1 MNILKKILSLFLTI
15 VLLMNFMVIGDYN
28 TYAEIVDSESIN
40 NEEDTFEWENPLYK
54 GLDIKKYS
62 QNTQRDSS
70 RSKVVYSLKEAAE
83 KMRIGMV
90 SRNSNIS
97 FTLKNIAYYPNIAKD
112 IFALAIEDNA
122 DANSSEGD
130 YLYLNSSGYS
140 GQIMRYSDGRIEFYF
155 NVSYLSNYA
164 QERAVDEEVKRVL
177 SSLNIE
183 EKDDYTKAKLI
194 HDYIV
199 KNIKYDYSLNNHS
212 AYNAIINKSVV
223 CQGFASLTYK
233 MFKEAGLNVRAI
245 CGIGNGGPH
254 AWNIVKLGS
263 KFYNVDNTWDA
274 CYSES
279 GGIRYDWFLKHN
291 NNFPKHYRDSE
302 YNTYSFNQKYPMA
315 TESYKYN
322 SVTTI
327 SLNTNDLKMNIGD
340 TEKIKASLYP
350 SNATNKSITY
360 ESGNKNIVK
369 VDKNGKITAV
379 GEGEAYVYIRAN
391 GGDKEEKCKITV
403 KKPIY
408 VSGISLNKK
417 TISLAKGKTSTLVAT
432 VSPSN
437 ATNKKVTWKSS
448 DIKVVK
454 VDSDGK
460 VTAVGAGSA
469 AVTATTINGNKIA
482 SCKVNV
488 YVPAHSITLNKT
500 TLNLNKG
507 KTSTLVA
514 TVSPSNTTNKNVT
527 WKSSNTKVAKVD
539 SRGKITAIGVGSA
552 TITAITED
560 GNKKATC
567 KVNVSV
573 YVNSVKLN
581 KSTLSLLKGKSET
594 LKATINPSNATNKNV
609 TWKSSNTKVAKV
621 DSKGKVTA
629 VGSGSA
635 TITVTTIEGKKTSS
649 CKVTVKTPVL
659 VSSIKLNKRSIKVIK
674 GYSTDLKATINPSNA
689 TNKNVT
695 WKSSNTKVA
704 KVDSKGKV
712 TAVGAG
718 SATITV
724 TTIDG
729 KKRATCK
736 VTVSNPI
743 LVKSVT
749 LNRTSLTLIK
759 GKSETLKAT
768 INPSDATN
776 KNVKWKSSNTNVV
789 KVDSYGN
796 VTAAESGSATIT
808 VTTAD
813 GKKTAS
819 CKVVVVIPVT
829 GVTLNKKNIVL
840 MKDDVIQLKAT
851 ISPSN
856 ATNKNVTWKSSNT
869 NVVKVDSYGNVTAV
883 GDGIANITVKTKD
896 GSKIGTC
903 KVTVNSSIPVSD
915 LVLEKSDLELKEG
928 ESELL
933 KVNVYPSN
941 ATDKEL
947 KWESTDQN
955 VATVDKNGKIFAKSK
970 GISYIKV
977 STKDGS
983 IVDRCYVEVTKPVV
997 SVSINKKS
1005 LTLEL
1010 NEYEYLEA
1018 SINPVDA
1025 SNKDVIWS
1033 SSNEDVVQV
1042 SEYGLVRA
1050 ISVGNAVITAK
1061 TMDGGK
1067 IDTCNVNVLIPVSEI
1082 ELNKKSIYLK
1092 EGESEL
1098 LEANVY
1104 PSNATN
1110 KEIIWSSNNE
1120 KIATVDENGEITGRS
1135 EGKTVISVITKD
1147 GEKIDTCE
1155 VEVLPSKA
1163 TYVSGIIRENTV
1175 WSKENSPY
1183 ILEGN
1188 VQIANGATLEI
1199 EPGTDIRGYGREL
1212 ILYGELIS
1220 IGSKGEKIK
1229 FYDLKL
1235 SGQNT
1240 SYKPFT
1246 INLDYVIMNK
1256 GYLLPATGNSQSGYI
1271 NIKNSEFYN
1280 LEEYTYIWYPEEEVH
1295 ITGNIFSSCKGI
1307 SIGSDYNSYITNNVF
1322 YDIKSEYNDYV
1333 IESWANYNGSKTYV
1347 ENNTFYNEGIVLRND
1362 LGGNI
1367 VGTNNYWNTNDES
1380 QIRKRIYDNTV
1391 DLSVENTIDFNP
1403 FLSSPHK
1410 DTPNFT
1416 VY

>member
-97 FTLKNIAYYPNIAKD
+97 FTLKNVAYYPNIAKD
-112 IFALAIEDNA
+112 IFALAVEDNA

-659 VSSIKLNKRSIKVIK
+659 VSSIKLNKSSIKVIK

-776 KNVKWKSSNTNVV
+776 KNVK
-789 KVDSYGN
+789 
-796 VTAAESGSATIT
+796 
-808 VTTAD
+808 
-813 GKKTAS
+813 
-819 CKVVVVIPVT
+819 
-829 GVTLNKKNIVL
+829 
-840 MKDDVIQLKAT
+840 
-851 ISPSN
+851 
-856 ATNKNVTWKSSNT
+856 WKSSNT

-1280 LEEYTYIWYPEEEVH
+1280 LEEYTYIWYPEGEVH